1 MMAKILKIAEAKS
14 KIREKELLEMD
25 KEMKE
30 EEPAAM
36 EEKVAKKIKQ
46 ITGRDGFFTVEE
58 LPKRPARAYSPAAG
72 EQVREEMDE
81 MKAGT
86 LRSGGSGAKVTNP
99 KQAIAIG
106 LAEARRAGKKVPPNP
121 NAPAR
126 KKKR

>member
-58 LPKRPARAYSPAAG
+58 LPNDP
-72 EQVREEMDE
+72 V
-81 MKAGT
+81 
-86 LRSGGSGAKVTNP
+86 P
-99 KQAIAIG
+99 K
-106 LAEARRAGKKVPPNP
+106 
-121 NAPAR
+121 
-126 KKKR
+126 